1 MMNLT
6 RRAPFTLEISFDCS
20 VNELEDFI
28 LSVRQNGKS
37 VLTKSKRDALVDDS
51 NYSASIV
58 LSGEETALLQPSD
71 PAWIQVSATLLNGE
85 GQHSAAY
92 ELNVVDVLDAQEE
105 KKWR

>member
-6 RRAPFTLEISFDCS
+6 RGEPFALIISFDCS
-20 VNELEDFI
+20 VDELEDFL
-28 LSVRQNGKS
+28 LSVRQNGKN
-37 VLTKSKRDALVDDS
+37 VLTKSKRDALIDDS
-51 NYSASIV
+51 KYSASIV
-58 LSGEETALLQPSD
+58 LSGEETALLQPCN
-71 PAWIQVSATLLNGE
+71 PAWIQVRAALLNGE